1 MSNHRGHKWHFPILV
16 LIASL
21 CTLPPVARGDD
32 YASRTLHKLGTGLA
46 NLTLGWVEI
55 PKSMIATTNQTNVLF
70 GISGGL
76 LKGILHT
83 TGRTLAGALDLLTL
97 PLPTRPIAQP
107 AFVWQRFD
115 TETRY
120 GPVFALESD
129 ASPGE
134 RIGAPHSGDRPG
146 R

>member
-1 MSNHRGHKWHFPILV
+1 LV

-21 CTLPPVARGDD
+21 CTLPLAARGDD
-32 YASRTLHKLGTGLA
+32 YASHTLHKLGTGLA

-55 PKSMIATTNQTNVLF
+55 PKSMITTTNHTNVLF
-70 GISGGL
+70 GVSGGL

-83 TGRTLAGALDLLTL
+83 TGRTLAGAVDLLTV
-97 PLPTRPIAQP
+97 PIPTRPIAQP

-129 ASPGE
+129 ASPDG
-134 RIGAPHSGDRPG
+134 RIGTPYSANRPS